1 MVFAERDNKLP
12 SKLMIRVAVIE
23 DSIPFMKAMQVLISN
38 QQDMLLVY
46 TSDSLI
52 DANALYNAIPDVVI
66 MDIDLPLKSGIEGV
80 KMLKENLPT
89 ANVFMLTVFED
100 EERIFDSVKAGAL
113 GYLLKKDAPE
123 KIIEAVHAVHAG
135 ESIMN
140 GRIARKMLEYFI
152 QKEKSR
158 AQQFDEYDLTKRE
171 KEILELLID
180 GKSYKI
186 IADTCNISMHT
197 LFTHTRNIY
206 NKLNIHSR
214 AEIAAK
220 FH

>member
-1 MVFAERDNKLP
+1 
-12 SKLMIRVAVIE
+12 MIRVAIIE
-23 DSIPFMKAMQVLISN
+23 DNVSFMKAMQVLIAS
-38 QQDMLLVY
+38 QPDLFLVY
-46 TSDSLI
+46 TSGDLG
-52 DANALYNAIPDVVI
+52 DAEALYHTNPDVVI
-66 MDIDLPLKSGIEGV
+66 MDIDLPFKSGIEGV
-80 KMLKENLPT
+80 KMMKENLPD
-89 ANVFMLTVFED
+89 AAVFMLTVFED
-100 EERIFDSVKAGAL
+100 EEKIFDSVKAGAM
-113 GYLLKKDAPE
+113 GYLLKKDSPE
-123 KIIEAVHAVHAG
+123 KIIEAIHAVHNG

-140 GRIARKMLEYFI
+140 GKIARKMLEYFSNH
-152 QKEKSR
+152 EKDR
-158 AQQFDEYDLTKRE
+158 QQQLEEYNLTRRE
-171 KEILELLID
+171 KEILQLLID